1 MWNEQQIRKVNLI
14 REGKPK
20 YPNKSTDLSQ
30 VTDNIYHI
38 VLHRVDLAMSGIQT
52 HGFSGDDIT
61 IVFIFACYCVVM
73 VRSF

>member
-1 MWNEQQIRKVNLI
+1 MAVNLI

-38 VLHRVDLAMSGIQT
+38 VLYRVDLAMSGIQT
-52 HGFSGDDIT
+52 HSFSGDDIT
-61 IVFIFACYCVVM
+61 IVFIFVCKCVVM